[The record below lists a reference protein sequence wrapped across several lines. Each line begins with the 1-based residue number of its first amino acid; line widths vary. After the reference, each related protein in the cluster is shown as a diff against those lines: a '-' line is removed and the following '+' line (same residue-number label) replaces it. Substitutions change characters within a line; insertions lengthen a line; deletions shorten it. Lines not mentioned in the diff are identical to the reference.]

1 MALWVLPILIGPG
14 VTGLAVTGALE
25 APAVNLRWGATDTQ
39 MRSRPVFT
47 RRVMKPESDNLVVRQ
62 QERVQC
68 ALPVDLRV
76 APEDAAKV
84 VLSSTAGA
92 GGGLVRAKAV
102 DGSLGGMGI
111 ETPVFFPKSCR
122 VSVRVPLV
130 EPGTDPG
137 VEAIAIELAAQVK
150 RVTMLN
156 RTPVY
161 YIGVLFLGKGAEF
174 EFARARLMEFVT
186 RGGMPA
192 RRALPGA

>member
-1 MALWVLPILIGPG
+1 
-14 VTGLAVTGALE
+14 
-25 APAVNLRWGATDTQ
+25 
-39 MRSRPVFT
+39 
-47 RRVMKPESDNLVVRQ
+47 MKPESDNLVVRQ

-76 APEDAAKV
+76 APEDASRV
-84 VLSSTAGA
+84 GLSSTAGA

-111 ETPVFFPKSCR
+111 ETPVFFPKNCR
-122 VSVRVPLV
+122 LSVRVPLV
-130 EPGTDPG
+130 EPGTDAG
-137 VEAIAIELAAQVK
+137 AEAMVIELMAQVK

-161 YIGVLFLGKGAEF
+161 YIGVLFLGKGAEI
-174 EFARARLMEFVT
+174 ESVRARLMEFVT
-186 RGGMPA
+186 RGGLPV